1 MLYLPHHFTEPPAD
15 FHWELADLAEEH
27 ERLAIAAPRGHAKTT
42 VLALAYPLF
51 RAAVHR
57 EPFTLI
63 VSDTATQAEQRT
75 SDLYAELL
83 ENEALTRRYAHLAL
97 PERKDYAEK
106 RVKRTTRDF
115 ITLGGV
121 RFTSA
126 GAGQS
131 LRGIKDR
138 HQRPSLIV
146 IDDLENDENVRTVE
160 QRLKLL
166 DWFTKSLLNL
176 PGPGGAQVLV
186 IGTVL
191 HPDSL
196 LCGLLATER
205 GEVWTQRRLQAIQP
219 DGTSLWPAAWTV
231 EKLDAKRAEIGA
243 LAFASEYMND
253 PIRRGATVFQ
263 DAHYYDAL
271 PTTGYREAV
280 GIDFAY
286 TAKAHAD
293 YSVAI
298 RGRLHDGALYL
309 TDVYRAQ
316 VEIPAFA
323 AQLRAWD
330 AHHNLARIG
339 GTEKGIVQLIKREYG
354 VRLDTIPASTDKFAF
369 AQPAAAAWNAGKVL
383 IPRHAPW
390 VPALLDE
397 LLAFTGVNDPHDDQV
412 DALGALHH
420 ALVVKPKANLAS
432 LRKAAGVA

>member
-15 FHWELADLAEEH
+15 FHWDLADLAEEH

-83 ENEALTRRYAHLAL
+83 ENQDLTRRYPHLAL

-106 RVKRTTRDF
+106 RVKRTTREF

-146 IDDLENDENVRTVE
+146 IDDLENDENVRTIE
-160 QRLKLL
+160 QRHKLL

-176 PGPGGAQVLV
+176 PGPSGAQVLV

-196 LCGLLATER
+196 LCGLLAPER
-205 GEVWTQRRLQAIQP
+205 AHVWTQRRLQAIQP

-231 EKLDAKRAEIGA
+231 EKLEAKRAEIGA

-253 PIRRGATVFQ
+253 PVRRGATVFQ
-263 DAHYYDAL
+263 DAYYYDTL
-271 PTTGYREAV
+271 PTTAYRDGI

-298 RGRLHDGALYL
+298 RGRLLDDRLYL
-309 TDVYRAQ
+309 TDLYRAQ
-316 VEIPAFA
+316 VEVPAFGA
-323 AQLRAWD
+323 RLKAMD
-330 AHHNLARIG
+330 GNNMLARIG
-339 GTEKGIVQLIKREYG
+339 GTEKGIVQLLKREYG
-354 VRLDTIPASTDKFAF
+354 LRIRTIPASTDKFAF
-369 AQPAAAAWNAGKVL
+369 AQPVAAMWNAGKVL
-383 IPRHAPW
+383 LPRGAPW
-390 VPALLDE
+390 VPTLLDE
-397 LLAFTGVNDPHDDQV
+397 VLAFTGVNDVNDDQI

-420 ALVVKPKANLAS
+420 TLVVKPKADLDS
-432 LRKAAGVA
+432 LRRASGL